1 MHFSTGENIFATANT
16 IGKEALIGGFFVERD
31 KSKVR
36 NWSDYELKLSSS
48 SSDSFFFFWRK
59 RSNLF
64 RFFDV
69 TCLLF

>member
-1 MHFSTGENIFATANT
+1 MHFSAGENIFATANT

-48 SSDSFFFFWRK
+48 SSDSFFFFLEETK
-59 RSNLF
+59 
-64 RFFDV
+64 
-69 TCLLF
+69 